1 MGVCMYKINKRLDS
15 LNFQFSDRVGYRND
29 EIMGK
34 GIKAIKSA
42 H

>member
-1 MGVCMYKINKRLDS
+1 MGVPMYKINKLDS
-15 LNFQFSDRVGYRND
+15 LNFQFSDRAGYRND